1 MASLQGALYLDT
13 GSKSVVV
20 FINIFLRNY
29 FFQDRAVCVSVLE
42 GMGFRVGQGLIE
54 R

>member
-1 MASLQGALYLDT
+1 MASLHGALYLDT
-13 GSKSVVV
+13 GSKCVVV
-20 FINIFLRNY
+20 FTNIIRRND